1 MAVRDLSD
9 PVYKMGA
16 TKAHGDSFE
25 VLSAVLP
32 KPFRLVH
39 TFSSPEADFGD
50 ISDGSVMKSDGI
62 RKVLEYTGIKTED
75 AVGIGDSGID
85 IDMIEFCG
93 IGIAMGNA
101 EEEVKQIADWVTSDI
116 DDDGILHAFEYVGVI

>member
-1 MAVRDLSD
+1 
-9 PVYKMGA
+9 
-16 TKAHGDSFE
+16 
-25 VLSAVLP
+25 
-32 KPFRLVH
+32 
-39 TFSSPEADFGD
+39 
-50 ISDGSVMKSDGI
+50 
-62 RKVLEYTGIKTED
+62 
-75 AVGIGDSGID
+75 VGIGDSGID